1 MQIWKLTPKA
11 DGLGMCECDCMTSF
25 PFLHRHSVR
34 SLSEKSQFSGFCLM
48 GKIDLKR
55 QSSLLLAVNRAE
67 VTLSI

>member
-11 DGLGMCECDCMTSF
+11 DGLGMCECDCVTSF
-25 PFLHRHSVR
+25 TFLHRRSVC

-55 QSSLLLAVNRAE
+55 QSSSLIEQRELCLYK
-67 VTLSI
+67 